1 MIEVR
6 YLRLIVFFDLPTKTK
21 KDKKS
26 YTDFRKLLIS
36 CGFFMVQ
43 YSVYVR
49 ICKGQDSIETYERI
63 ISDNLPPRGSI
74 RMLTVT
80 NSQYER
86 MRIFLGHKKNEEK
99 IGEKQ
104 LLLF

>member
-21 KDKKS
+21 KDKKN
-26 YTDFRKLLIS
+26 YMDFRKLLINN
-36 CGFFMVQ
+36 GFFMIQ

-49 ICKGQDSIETYERI
+49 ICKGQDSIETYSRI
-63 ISDNLPPRGSI
+63 IGNNIPPRGSV
-74 RMLTVT
+74 RMLIVT
-80 NSQYER
+80 NNQYER
-86 MRIFLGHKKNEEK
+86 MIIFLGTKKNEEN

>member
-1 MIEVR
+1 MIEAR

-21 KDKKS
+21 KDKKN
-26 YTDFRKLLIS
+26 YMDFRKLLIS
-36 CGFFMVQ
+36 NGFFMIQ

-49 ICKGQDSIETYERI
+49 ICKGQDSIETYSRI
-63 ISDNLPPRGSI
+63 ISKNIPQKGNV

-80 NSQYER
+80 NNQYER
-86 MRIFLGHKKNEEK
+86 MIIFLGTKKNEEN

>member
-21 KDKKS
+21 KDKKN
-26 YTDFRKLLIS
+26 YMDFRKLLIS
-36 CGFFMVQ
+36 SGFFMIQ

-49 ICKGQDSIETYERI
+49 ICKGHDSIETYERI
-63 ISDNLPPRGSI
+63 IGNNIPPRGSV

-80 NSQYER
+80 NNQYER
-86 MRIFLGHKKNEEK
+86 MIIFLGQKKNGEK
-99 IGEKQ
+99 IGENQ